1 MTTATVVLDDA
12 RIEYTDTGAGS
23 PVVFVHG
30 AYVTGA
36 LWDDVIASLSAH
48 HRCIAP
54 TWPFGAQRQPV
65 GDGVDVG
72 VIAAG
77 RRIIALLDELDLR
90 DVTLVANDSGGGV
103 LLSALGILGLDWS
116 LVSRLVFTNCDS
128 FEHFPPKSFAPLV
141 KLCRASGTA
150 GALALRALATP
161 PGLAFFKRAV
171 TKNGIAAERDPAI
184 FGGFLR
190 SGEVR
195 RDAVRF
201 SAALNPPTLP
211 PPPRLSRSGPS
222 RCCWCGEPRT
232 TCSPSA
238 TPNASPAPFLTRP
251 CGSSKAARLTSCWIV
266 PTKPPRPSR
275 HSLRDHR
282 DGHHRRT
289 ARRRRGDPAG

>member
-36 LWDDVIASLSAH
+36 LWDDVIASLAPH

-72 VIAAG
+72 VVAAG

-90 DVTLVANDSGGGV
+90 DVTLVANDSGGGIV
-103 LLSALGILGLDWS
+103 LSALGILGLDWS
-116 LVSRLVFTNCDS
+116 RVSRLVFTNCDS

-171 TKNGIAAERDPAI
+171 TENGIASERDPAI

-201 SAALNPPTLP
+201 SAALNPRHTAAAAPAIEKWSKPVLLVWGTEDDLFPVSHAERLAGAFPHATL
-211 PPPRLSRSGPS
+211 RLVEGSSTYVMLDRPAETASAIAAFIAGPS
-222 RCCWCGEPRT
+222 
-232 TCSPSA
+232 
-238 TPNASPAPFLTRP
+238 
-251 CGSSKAARLTSCWIV
+251 
-266 PTKPPRPSR
+266 
-275 HSLRDHR
+275 
-282 DGHHRRT
+282 
-289 ARRRRGDPAG
+289 

>member
-1 MTTATVVLDDA
+1 VTTATVVLDDA

-201 SAALNPPTLP
+201 SAALNPRHTAAAAPAIEKWSKPVLLVWGTEDDLFPVSHAERLAGAFPHATL
-211 PPPRLSRSGPS
+211 RLVEGSSTYVMLDRTDETASAIAAFAAGPS
-222 RCCWCGEPRT
+222 
-232 TCSPSA
+232 
-238 TPNASPAPFLTRP
+238 
-251 CGSSKAARLTSCWIV
+251 
-266 PTKPPRPSR
+266 
-275 HSLRDHR
+275 
-282 DGHHRRT
+282 
-289 ARRRRGDPAG
+289 